1 MTNSTKALIG
11 ILLAGTAGIIIF
23 LFVHL
28 SGESGSPGL
37 KLGERKASAACTKGR
52 DCLPEVNY
60 IDREVFTRLKKL
72 NMAPSDLSSDEEFLR
87 RL

>member
-28 SGESGSPGL
+28 SSDDGSPGI
-37 KLGERKASAACTKGR
+37 KIGGKKAGASCTKGQR
-52 DCLPEVNY
+52 DCLPEVAY
-60 IDREVFTRLKKL
+60 
-72 NMAPSDLSSDEEFLR
+72 
-87 RL
+87 